1 MFLVGSIVRIHHDAQ
16 SSECQIS
23 QINPV
28 HFLTSYSILY
38 QFHVTNLNWLAVQT
52 VWRVLVPSTYFR
64 AVYVSLCF
72 HYLPLIKLVITG
84 MMREVNEEGEAM
96 LWLRTVNFM
105 NVFGTASGIPSKYY
119 WLRTKSMLMS
129 ERFERRNLIS
139 SAASFLV
146 WQTLG
151 ARLW

>member
-1 MFLVGSIVRIHHDAQ
+1 M
-16 SSECQIS
+16 
-23 QINPV
+23 
-28 HFLTSYSILY
+28 
-38 QFHVTNLNWLAVQT
+38 
-52 VWRVLVPSTYFR
+52 
-64 AVYVSLCF
+64 YVSLCF

-146 WQTLG
+146 
-151 ARLW
+151 